1 MNQRKKVYK
10 GKNPKRPLKAQ
21 RKPVNKRNAEDIH
34 PKADDKYKNLP
45 MKTLEE
51 RKAAQLEK
59 WRKELGLDESD

>member
-1 MNQRKKVYK
+1 MNQRKKIYK
-10 GKNPKRPLKAQ
+10 GKNPKRPLKA
-21 RKPVNKRNAEDIH
+21 KRNPLKKRNTEDSH